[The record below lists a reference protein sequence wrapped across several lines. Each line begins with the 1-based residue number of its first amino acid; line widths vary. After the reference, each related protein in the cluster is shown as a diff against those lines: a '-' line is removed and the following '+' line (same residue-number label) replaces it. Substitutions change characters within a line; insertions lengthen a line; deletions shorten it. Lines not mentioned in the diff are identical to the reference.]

1 MTSRGVSAD
10 PPKIVPDRT
19 DTPAVS
25 QIRRYLPIKKPTA
38 MKHTEDSIRNIKKS
52 LAEMWSLVQSQV
64 EKSSAALLD
73 GNKELAHEIT
83 SREKLVDSYELTVD
97 RECEN
102 FFALLTPVAVDLR
115 MILSIIKINNNLE
128 RIGDF
133 ADGIAHF
140 VIHNQTE
147 KINTELLGQ
156 LQIREMFDEVICMLK
171 LCKSALA
178 NEDSHMAGKVFAK
191 DTVVDRL
198 NTENVH
204 RLATYMEQNP
214 DAILDGLY
222 LHSAIRRIERIG
234 DRCNNIAEDII
245 FYLDAKVMKHLHTQD
260 EQ

>member
-1 MTSRGVSAD
+1 
-10 PPKIVPDRT
+10 
-19 DTPAVS
+19 
-25 QIRRYLPIKKPTA
+25 

-102 FFALLTPVAVDLR
+102 FFASLTPVAVDLR

-156 LQIREMFDEVICMLK
+156 LQIREMFDEAICMLK

-178 NEDSHMAGKVFAK
+178 NEDSHMAGKVFAE
-191 DTVVDRL
+191 DTARGPAQHRKCTPAGHHTWNRTRTQSWTASIRIRPSGVS
-198 NTENVH
+198 NVS
-204 RLATYMEQNP
+204 ATVATTSPRTSFSTWM
-214 DAILDGLY
+214 L
-222 LHSAIRRIERIG
+222 
-234 DRCNNIAEDII
+234 
-245 FYLDAKVMKHLHTQD
+245 K
-260 EQ
+260 

>member
-1 MTSRGVSAD
+1 
-10 PPKIVPDRT
+10 
-19 DTPAVS
+19 
-25 QIRRYLPIKKPTA
+25 

-140 VIHNQTE
+140 AIHNQTE

>member
-1 MTSRGVSAD
+1 
-10 PPKIVPDRT
+10 
-19 DTPAVS
+19 
-25 QIRRYLPIKKPTA
+25 

-198 NTENVH
+198 NTENGTP
-204 RLATYMEQNP
+204 A
-214 DAILDGLY
+214 G
-222 LHSAIRRIERIG
+222 
-234 DRCNNIAEDII
+234 
-245 FYLDAKVMKHLHTQD
+245 HLHGTEPGRNLGRPLSAFGHPAYRTYRRPLQ
-260 EQ
+260 QHRRGHHFLPGC

>member
-1 MTSRGVSAD
+1 
-10 PPKIVPDRT
+10 
-19 DTPAVS
+19 
-25 QIRRYLPIKKPTA
+25 
-38 MKHTEDSIRNIKKS
+38 
-52 LAEMWSLVQSQV
+52 
-64 EKSSAALLD
+64 
-73 GNKELAHEIT
+73 
-83 SREKLVDSYELTVD
+83 
-97 RECEN
+97 
-102 FFALLTPVAVDLR
+102 

-198 NTENVH
+198 NTENGTP
-204 RLATYMEQNP
+204 A
-214 DAILDGLY
+214 G
-222 LHSAIRRIERIG
+222 
-234 DRCNNIAEDII
+234 
-245 FYLDAKVMKHLHTQD
+245 HLHGTEPRTQSWTASICIRPSGVSNVSATVATTSPRTSFSTWMLK
-260 EQ
+260 